1 MLWLDSSSFR
11 RSLSIFLRLLE
22 QRGSRKPFKKW
33 SEIVSEMVS
42 EVFRKAAGENHF
54 HQFAQKKKRNSKT
67 NSSEKMPPDNETPT
81 LPLRKSRKKKEKKKK
96 PREET
101 ERNQKETKKENEI
114 DWLEIVGRV
123 VLLRLRLVADRP
135 HDDRR
140 PVLVAAHQL
149 AQRLP
154 VRLQQRLVER
164 AAAK

>member
-1 MLWLDSSSFR
+1 
-11 RSLSIFLRLLE
+11 
-22 QRGSRKPFKKW
+22 
-33 SEIVSEMVS
+33 
-42 EVFRKAAGENHF
+42 
-54 HQFAQKKKRNSKT
+54 
-67 NSSEKMPPDNETPT
+67 MPPDNETPT